1 MKPSLI
7 NNGIRVAALAGLFG
21 VSACDSKNTTAEEQ
35 AVASQQSVQVQPVV
49 ASRCGAAPQGDIQA
63 QRIIAAN
70 STRDEAGLYE
80 GPVWANG
87 ALYFSDFTFSTGFP
101 SRIQKLNTSGM
112 TTFIDDAGSNGL
124 SLARDG
130 SLLAATHKYKGV
142 SRYQFGDKTR
152 VTLVDSYADNPFNS
166 PNDLIETLDGTIY
179 FTDPSFQ
186 SAAAPGGQPLMGVY
200 RIAVDGSVALVDGSL
215 NYPNGIVLSPAEDIL
230 YVNGGSGDKGVLR
243 AYPLVDGQ
251 PQAGR
256 DILTDLETAD
266 GMTVDCHGNLYI
278 TEHTAQRLRVVSPT
292 GEPLAVI
299 HTDANITNAV
309 FGGDEGKTLYVTGA
323 GAVWSVDLDVTGA
336 RH

>member
-1 MKPSLI
+1 MKPYLVSG
-7 NNGIRVAALAGLFG
+7 GIRVAALAGLFG
-21 VSACDSKNTTAEEQ
+21 ISACDANKPTAVEPLVAQPAAAQEQ
-35 AVASQQSVQVQPVV
+35 PVAASQ
-49 ASRCGAAPQGDIQA
+49 CGTAPQGDIQA
-63 QRIIAAN
+63 ERIVAAN

-87 ALYFSDFTFSTGFP
+87 ALYFSDFTFSAGFP
-101 SRIQKLNTSGM
+101 SRIQKLDASGM
-112 TTFIDDAGSNGL
+112 STFIDDSGSNGL
-124 SLARDG
+124 SLAKDG

-142 SRYQFGDKTR
+142 SRYQFSDKSR
-152 VTLVDSYADNPFNS
+152 VTLADSYEGNPFNS
-166 PNDLIETLDGTIY
+166 PNDLIETAEGTVY

-200 RIAVDGSVALVDGSL
+200 RIAVDGSVTLVDGSL

-243 AYPLVDGQ
+243 AYALVDGQ

-256 DILTDLETAD
+256 DVLTDLDTAD

-278 TEHTAQRLRVVSPT
+278 TEHTKQRLRVVSPS
-292 GEPLAVI
+292 GEALAVI

-309 FGGDEGKTLYVTGA
+309 FGGDAGKTLYLTGA
-323 GAVWSVDLDVTGA
+323 GAVWRVDLDVTGA
-336 RH
+336 R